1 MNRSRTRTIATVL
14 VVLMAVLAGCS
25 AGSQDAGGVASGGGG
40 DGGAAEPEAE
50 RADASTEL
58 AAEGDGSSGDASSV
72 QSIDSRALVRTG
84 RVELEVTDYERT
96 ERNLT
101 RLVESRDGFV
111 SDTQQRQH
119 RVGDR
124 TYLTG
129 TVVLR
134 VPNERFAETFA
145 DIQAEGEVLES
156 STSTEDVTE
165 QLVDIE
171 ARLSNLRAQRDRLR
185 TLYDQ
190 ASDTEDVLQ
199 VERRLS
205 EVQTEIER
213 LEARK
218 QALERRVA
226 FSTIT
231 VEIREERPDRLGVD
245 ERWYDIG
252 FVGAF
257 LESVNGVVVAAR
269 IAVVVAGYVLPYLL
283 VLGVPVGLLGGVLAW
298 RRGWRPLGGGSEVVE
313 DPPSTGE
320 PDDADD
326 GRDGVTDVGEADDVG
341 DADDADGVDDVADDT
356 VADTTTDADAEGDSE
371 PADDRDDRDDQ
382 Q

>member
-1 MNRSRTRTIATVL
+1 MSRSRTRTIATVL

-25 AGSQDAGGVASGGGG
+25 AGSQDAGGVASGGGDGG
-40 DGGAAEPEAE
+40 DGGGAAEPDAE

-72 QSIDSRALVRTG
+72 QAIDSRALVRTG

-111 SDTQQRQH
+111 SDTQKRQH

-245 ERWYDIG
+245 EKWYDIG

-257 LESVNGVVVAAR
+257 LESVNGVIVTAR

-298 RRGWRPLGGGSEVVE
+298 RRGWRPLGTDDAIVE
-313 DPPSTGE
+313 DPPSAAGSDVGADE
-320 PDDADD
+320 RDEVNDVADADDADD
-326 GRDGVTDVGEADDVG
+326 ADDVG
-341 DADDADGVDDVADDT
+341 DDT
-356 VADTTTDADAEGDSE
+356 VVDTSTDADADGDSE
-371 PADDRDDRDDQ
+371 PTDDRDEKQ
-382 Q
+382 

>member
-1 MNRSRTRTIATVL
+1 MNGRRRHTVVTVL
-14 VVLMAVLAGCS
+14 VVLMAVFAGCNGAAQSGGS
-25 AGSQDAGGVASGGGG
+25 AGGG
-40 DGGAAEPEAE
+40 DGGAVSTGAEYDAEATA
-50 RADASTEL
+50 RATEM
-58 AAEGDGSSGDASSV
+58 AAESGGSGGDASSM
-72 QSIDSRALVRTG
+72 QSIDSRALIRTG
-84 RVELEVTDYERT
+84 HVTLEVTDFERT

-111 SDTQQRQH
+111 SDTQKRQR

-134 VPNERFAETFA
+134 VPNERFSETFE
-145 DIQAEGEVLES
+145 DVQEEGEVIES

-185 TLYDQ
+185 TLYEQ
-190 ASDTEDVLQ
+190 ANDTEAVLQ

-226 FSTIT
+226 YSTIT
-231 VEIREERPDRLGVD
+231 VDIREERPDRLGVD
-245 ERWYDIG
+245 EKWYDIG

-257 LESVNGVVVAAR
+257 LESVNGVVVALRAG
-269 IAVVVAGYVLPYLL
+269 VVVLGYVLPYLIVLATPIGL
-283 VLGVPVGLLGGVLAW
+283 VGGALAW
-298 RRGWRPLGGGSEVVE
+298 RRGWWPFRREERVVKDAPPAAEPVEGSEPE
-313 DPPSTGE
+313 EASTSESE
-320 PDDADD
+320 PEPESATDD
-326 GRDGVTDVGEADDVG
+326 GDGERDRPDE
-341 DADDADGVDDVADDT
+341 
-356 VADTTTDADAEGDSE
+356 
-371 PADDRDDRDDQ
+371 
-382 Q
+382 